1 MKKNSNRHFIEKSVQ
16 TKVDVFSLPLLEG
29 YPNITVTFLALQP
42 EISNSKQ
49 LAFEKTRERRLKI

>member
-29 YPNITVTFLALQP
+29 YPDITVTFLALQP
-42 EISNSKQ
+42 EISNPKQ
-49 LAFEKTRERRLKI
+49 LAFEKTR